1 MSFVLLVSRACKVL
15 LKAPIVGYRL
25 FISPWLGPNCR
36 FEPSCSAY
44 ALEAIERH
52 GPFRGLWLMLR
63 RLSKCHPVTWLG
75 GSHGYDPVP
84 DTCTLHPSSPPSGRR
99 E

>member
-1 MSFVLLVSRACKVL
+1 MSVVLHASRAGKVL
-15 LKAPIVGYRL
+15 LKAPILFYRL
-25 FISPWLGPNCR
+25 VISPWLGPHCR
-36 FEPSCSAY
+36 FEPSCSVY

-52 GPFRGLWLMLR
+52 GAVKGLWLAIR

-75 GSHGYDPVP
+75 GSHGLDPVP
-84 DTCTLHPSSPPSGRR
+84 DTCTLHRSPLPSGRR